1 MNRIIKQTMKQ
12 TVENLQKNEIT
23 SDELLA
29 DRMKNIPKSFIREI
43 LKVAISPN
51 IISFA
56 GGLPNPDL
64 FPVDELK
71 QSAAK
76 VFDQMG
82 IYALQYS
89 NSEGYLPLREYISGY
104 YAEKLGIDVKTENI
118 LITSGSQQGLDL
130 LGKILL
136 NKGDKVIIEEPGYLG
151 AIQALSLYTPEFL
164 PVKLNSDG
172 MDTIRLE
179 RILERSYPKMMYVVP
194 EFQNPSG
201 ISYSLLRRKTVAE
214 LIRNRSMY
222 VIEDNP
228 YIDLRFNDSQLT
240 SFFHIIPEKTILLGT
255 FSKTI
260 VPGFRIGWIVASD
273 KIMDKL
279 IVAKQ
284 AADLHTNVFA
294 QMVLYQYLSDFD
306 NEKHI
311 KKIIKAYGNQCNSMI
326 QAIDSC
332 FPEEV
337 EFTRPEGGMFLW
349 VKLPDRFSS
358 QELFRI
364 VLRKKVAFVPG
375 DPFYTDNRGFYSTF
389 RLNFSCSNEAAI
401 QEGIA
406 RIGESIEELSIG
418 IQTQCKNNF

>member
-1 MNRIIKQTMKQ
+1 MKQ
-12 TVENLQKNEIT
+12 TVENLKKNKIT
-23 SDELLA
+23 ADDLFA
-29 DRMKNIPKSFIREI
+29 DRMKNVPKSFIREI
-43 LKVAISPN
+43 LKVAISPD

-82 IYALQYS
+82 RYALQYS
-89 NSEGYLPLREYISGY
+89 NSEGYLPLRDYISNY
-104 YAEKLGIDVKTENI
+104 YAEKHGLKVKPENI

-130 LGKILL
+130 MGKILL
-136 NKGDKVIIEEPGYLG
+136 NKADKVIIEEPGYLG
-151 AIQALSLYTPEFL
+151 AIQALSLYAPEFL
-164 PVKLNSDG
+164 PVKLHSDG
-172 MDTIRLE
+172 MDTMQLE
-179 RILERSYPKMMYVVP
+179 RVLHRNRPKLMYVVP

-201 ISYSLLRRKTVAE
+201 ISYSPLKRKIVAE
-214 LIRNRSMY
+214 LIANSSMY
-222 VIEDNP
+222 VVEDNP
-228 YIDLRFNDSQLT
+228 YIDLRFNESKSDSFYHVL
-240 SFFHIIPEKTILLGT
+240 PEKTILLGT

-260 VPGFRIGWIVASD
+260 VPGFRMGWIAASD

-279 IVAKQ
+279 IIAKQ
-284 AADLHTNVFA
+284 AADLHTNVFT

-306 NEKHI
+306 NELHI
-311 KKIIKAYGNQCNSMI
+311 NKIITSYGNQCNRMI
-326 QAIDSC
+326 RAIDSC
-332 FPEEV
+332 FPEGV

-364 VLRKKVAFVPG
+364 ALRKKVAFVPG
-375 DPFYTDNRGFYSTF
+375 DPFYTDKRTFYPTF
-389 RLNFSCSNEAAI
+389 RLNFSCSDEAAI

-406 RIGESIEELSIG
+406 RIGESIDELSSEI
-418 IQTQCKNNF
+418 